1 MPGFSTTREP
11 GRDVVSPSP
20 NGNWTSLPW
29 VGFGFPFAFALWYR
43 SPPNG
48 SNVILEEGPK
58 SVGVF
63 KRGEYWWIDY
73 SYAGKRVRE
82 STRSTSKKRALQILA
97 KRTAAVV
104 EDRFDIR
111 ATKQT
116 PTLAQ
121 YAIEYLQYYSRL
133 NKKPQTYRRDQIL
146 VKQLTQFLGKYRL
159 NEIGPMLIEHYK
171 RKRLEEGR
179 APATV
184 NREVACLKNIYS
196 TAIRNRRTLVNP
208 VKQVKMLREDNIV
221 TRVLSRA
228 DEEGLLA
235 NAAPH
240 IQKLVICA
248 LDTGMRLGEI
258 LELQWPNV
266 SLKKRLITIEKSK
279 TGMRREVPVSDR
291 LLAIL
296 ESIRADA
303 NEGAV
308 FRWRNG
314 EPLTDVKNGYKA
326 ALRRAG
332 LAEKKYRF
340 HDLRHTF
347 ATRLAESGVD
357 LFTIKE
363 LLGHSTIVTTQR
375 YAHPGRNAK
384 HDAIARLA
392 RAGYDHGVPGAL
404 TDLELSQK

>member
-1 MPGFSTTREP
+1 MG
-11 GRDVVSPSP
+11 
-20 NGNWTSLPW
+20 
-29 VGFGFPFAFALWYR
+29 
-43 SPPNG
+43 
-48 SNVILEEGPK
+48 I
-58 SVGVF
+58 F

-73 SYAGKRVRE
+73 SYAGKRIRE

-111 ATKQT
+111 TTKQT
-116 PTLAQ
+116 PTLEL
-121 YAIEYLQYYSRL
+121 YANEYLQYYSRQ
-133 NKKPQTYRRDQIL
+133 NKRPQTYRRDQIL
-146 VKQLTQFLGKYRL
+146 VKHLSAFLGKYRL
-159 NEIGPMLIEHYK
+159 NEIGPLLIEHYK
-171 RKRLEEGR
+171 RKRLDDGR
-179 APATV
+179 SPATV
-184 NREVACLKNIYS
+184 NREVACLKNIYT
-196 TAIRNRRTLVNP
+196 TAIRNRRALINP

-221 TRVLSRA
+221 TRVMSRV
-228 DEEGLLA
+228 DEEKLLA

-240 IQKLVICA
+240 IRQLVVCA

-258 LELQWPNV
+258 LELQWKDV
-266 SLKKRLITIEKSK
+266 SLKKRLIMIEKSK
-279 TGMRREVPVSDR
+279 TGRRREVPVSDR
-291 LLAIL
+291 LGAIL
-296 ESIRADA
+296 ESLGRDVG
-303 NEGAV
+303 EGAV
-308 FRWRNG
+308 FRSKNG
-314 EPLTDVKNGYKA
+314 EPFSDVKNGYKA

-392 RAGYDHGVPGAL
+392 QAGYDRGASGAP